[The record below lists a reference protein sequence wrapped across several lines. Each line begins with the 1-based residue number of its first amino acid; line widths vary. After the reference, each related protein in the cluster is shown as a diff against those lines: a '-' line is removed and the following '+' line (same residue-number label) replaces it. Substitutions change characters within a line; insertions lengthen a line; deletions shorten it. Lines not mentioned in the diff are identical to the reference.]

1 MTQSLSLST
10 LACLPSSIRP
20 HYDPAA
26 LRSGIVHIGTG
37 AFHRAH
43 QAVYT
48 EEALAADYGDWGIIG
63 ASLRQPGVSDML
75 RAQDGVYSVLTRS
88 AAGSSVRVVACI
100 RDVIHAPSDPQRL
113 PALIASPQ
121 IRLVSIT
128 VTEKGYGLDP
138 ATHALDFTRP
148 DIALDLRT
156 PHLPASTIGTL
167 FAGLHARRLAH
178 GRPLTVLCCDNLQRN
193 GKLLKRLVL
202 AYAEQ
207 VDGASARWI
216 EAQVAFPDTMV
227 DRIVPAATPAT
238 LDEVEERLGLR
249 DDAAVW
255 GEPFMQWVIEDAFAA
270 ERPRWEAAGAQ
281 FVADVKPYEDMK
293 LRLLNS
299 SNSLLAYLG
308 YLGGCD
314 YVYQAVALPG
324 FTRLVR
330 RFMQEEAAPTLSMPP
345 GLDLSA
351 YQDRLIERFGNT
363 ALPHRCHQIAMDG
376 SQKLPPRF
384 LAIVRDNLASGGP
397 VRLSALAV
405 AAWMRYVGGTDE
417 NGRPIQVQD
426 PLAQQLQA
434 AAQGNASD
442 IVDRL
447 LSMRSIFGE
456 DLPRSERLRAELVAA
471 LEQLQQAGSRA
482 AVLEYAAA

>member
-10 LACLPSSIRP
+10 IGRLPTAIRP
-20 HYDPAA
+20 NYDPVA
-26 LRSGIVHIGTG
+26 LRAGIVHIGTG

-48 EEALAADYGDWGIIG
+48 EEALVAEYGDWGIIG

-75 RAQDGVYSVLTRS
+75 RAQDSLYGVLTKS
-88 AAGSSVRVVACI
+88 AAGSGVRVIGCI
-100 RDVIHAPSDPQRL
+100 RDVMHAPSDPQRL
-113 PALIASPQ
+113 PSLMASPQ
-121 IRLVSIT
+121 IRLVSLT
-128 VTEKGYGLDP
+128 VTEKGYGHDP
-138 ATHALDFTRP
+138 ATLSLDFTRP
-148 DIALDLRT
+148 DIARDLRT

-178 GRPLTVLCCDNLQRN
+178 GRPLTVLCCDNLQHN
-193 GKLLKRLVL
+193 GRLLRRLVL

-207 VDGASARWI
+207 VDGTTARWI

-227 DRIVPAATPAT
+227 DRIVPATTPAT

-249 DDAAVW
+249 DNAAVW
-255 GEPFMQWVIEDAFAA
+255 GEPFMQWVIEDTFAD
-270 ERPRWEAAGAQ
+270 ERPRWEAGGAQ

-308 YLGGCD
+308 YLAGCD
-314 YVYQAVALPG
+314 YVYQAIALPG
-324 FTRLVR
+324 YAQLVR

-345 GLDLSA
+345 GQDLAA

-363 ALPHRCHQIAMDG
+363 ALPHRCYQIAMDG

-384 LAIVRDNLASGGP
+384 LAIVRDNLAAGRP
-397 VRLSALAV
+397 MRLSALAV
-405 AAWMRYVGGTDE
+405 AAWMRYIGGTDE
-417 NGRPIQVQD
+417 NGMPIAVQD
-426 PLAQQLQA
+426 PMAQQLQA
-434 AAQGNASD
+434 AAQGEASG

-447 LSMRSIFGE
+447 LAMRSIFGE
-456 DLPRSERLRAELVAA
+456 DLARSEAFRDELVAA
-471 LEQLQQAGSRA
+471 LDRLQQRGSRA
-482 AVLEYAAA
+482 AVMEYATA

>member
-10 LACLPSSIRP
+10 LARLPSSIRP
-20 HYDPAA
+20 HYDPAE

-48 EEALAADYGDWGIIG
+48 EEALAAEYGDWGIIG
-63 ASLRQPGVSDML
+63 ASLRQPGVSEML
-75 RAQDGVYSVLTRS
+75 HAQDGLYGVLTKS
-88 AAGSSVRVVACI
+88 AAGSSVRVVGCI

-121 IRLVSIT
+121 IRLVSLT

-138 ATHALDFTRP
+138 ATHSLDFTRA
-148 DIALDLRT
+148 DIAQDLRA

-178 GRPLTVLCCDNLQRN
+178 GRPLTVLCCDNLQHN
-193 GKLLKRLVL
+193 GKLLRRLVL

-207 VDGASARWI
+207 VDAATARWI
-216 EAQVAFPDTMV
+216 QAQVAFPDTMV
-227 DRIVPAATPAT
+227 DRIVPATTPAT

-249 DDAAVW
+249 DNAAVW
-255 GEPFMQWVIEDAFAA
+255 GEPFMQWVIEDAFAT
-270 ERPRWEAAGAQ
+270 ERPRWEAGGAQ
-281 FVADVKPYEDMK
+281 LVADVKPYEDMK

-314 YVYQAVALPG
+314 YVYQAIALPR
-324 FTRLVR
+324 FARLVR

-345 GLDLSA
+345 DQDLAA
-351 YQDRLIERFGNT
+351 YQERLIERFGNT

-384 LAIVRDNLASGGP
+384 LAIVRDNLAAGRP

-417 NGRPIQVQD
+417 NGQAIQVQD
-426 PLAQQLQA
+426 PLARQLQA

-456 DLPRSERLRAELVAA
+456 DLARSERFRGELVAA
-471 LEQLQQAGSRA
+471 LERLQQAGSRA
-482 AVLEYAAA
+482 AVLEYAA

>member
-10 LACLPSSIRP
+10 FARLPLAIRP

-26 LRSGIVHIGTG
+26 LRAGIVHIGTG

-63 ASLRQPGVSDML
+63 ASLRQPGVGDTL
-75 RAQDGVYSVLTRS
+75 RAQDSLYSVLTRS
-88 AAGSSVRVVACI
+88 AAGSGVRVIACL
-100 RDVIHAPSDPQRL
+100 RDVIHTPSDPQRL

-121 IRLVSIT
+121 IRLVSLT

-138 ATHALDFTRP
+138 ATRSLDFTHP
-148 DIALDLRT
+148 DIAQDLRA
-156 PHLPASTIGTL
+156 PHLPASTVGTL

-178 GRPLTVLCCDNLQRN
+178 GQPLTVLCCDNLQHN
-193 GKLLKRLVL
+193 GRLLRQLVL
-202 AYAEQ
+202 AFAEQ
-207 VDGASARWI
+207 VDGATARWI
-216 EAQVAFPDTMV
+216 ESRVAFPDTMV
-227 DRIVPAATPAT
+227 DRIVPATTPAT

-249 DDAAVW
+249 DAAAVW
-255 GEPFMQWVIEDAFAA
+255 GEPFMQWVIEDAFAG
-270 ERPRWEAAGAQ
+270 ERPRWEAGGAQ
-281 FVADVKPYEDMK
+281 FVSDVKPYEDMK

-314 YVYQAVALPG
+314 YVYQAIALPG
-324 FTRLVR
+324 YAQLVR
-330 RFMQEEAAPTLSMPP
+330 RFMQEEAAPTLSMPAEQ
-345 GLDLSA
+345 DLGA
-351 YQDRLIERFGNT
+351 YQAQLIERFGNT

-376 SQKLPPRF
+376 SQKLPQRF
-384 LAIVRDNLASGGP
+384 LAVVRDNLAAGRP

-405 AAWMRYVGGTDE
+405 AAWMRYVGGADE
-417 NGRPIQVQD
+417 NGRPIAVQD

-434 AAQGNASD
+434 AAQGSAAD
-442 IVDRL
+442 IVDRVL
-447 LSMRSIFGE
+447 GMRSIFGE
-456 DLPRSERLRAELVAA
+456 DLPRSERFRGELVAA
-471 LEQLQQAGSRA
+471 LQRLQQVGSRA
-482 AVLEYAAA
+482 AVMEYVTA

>member
-10 LACLPSSIRP
+10 LARLPSSIRP

-26 LRSGIVHIGTG
+26 LHAGIVHIGTG

-48 EEALAADYGDWGIIG
+48 EEALAAEYGDWGIIG
-63 ASLRQPGVSDML
+63 ASLRQAGVRETL
-75 RAQDGVYSVLTRS
+75 RAQDGLYGVLTKS
-88 AAGSSVRVVACI
+88 AAGSSVRVVGCI

-121 IRLVSIT
+121 IRLVSLT

-138 ATHALDFTRP
+138 ATHSLDFSRQ
-148 DIALDLRT
+148 DIAQDLRA

-178 GRPLTVLCCDNLQRN
+178 GRPLTVLCCDNLQHN

-207 VDGASARWI
+207 VDAATARWI
-216 EAQVAFPDTMV
+216 QAHVAFPDTMV
-227 DRIVPAATPAT
+227 DRIVPATTPAT

-270 ERPRWEAAGAQ
+270 ERPRWEAGGAQ
-281 FVADVKPYEDMK
+281 LVADVKPYEDMK

-314 YVYQAVALPG
+314 YVYQAIALPR
-324 FTRLVR
+324 FARLVR

-345 GLDLSA
+345 DQDLAA
-351 YQDRLIERFGNT
+351 YQERLIERFGNT

-384 LAIVRDNLASGGP
+384 LAIVRDNLAAGRP

-417 NGRPIQVQD
+417 NGQAIQVQD
-426 PLAQQLQA
+426 PLARQLQA

-456 DLPRSERLRAELVAA
+456 DLARSERFRGELVAA
-471 LEQLQQAGSRA
+471 LERLQQAGSRA
-482 AVLEYAAA
+482 AVLEYAA

>member
-10 LACLPSSIRP
+10 LAHLSSSIRP

-26 LRSGIVHIGTG
+26 LRPGIVHIGTG

-48 EEALAADYGDWGIIG
+48 EEALAAEYGGWGIIG
-63 ASLRQPGVSDML
+63 ASLRQAGVSDML
-75 RAQDGVYSVLTRS
+75 RAQEGLYGVLTKS

-100 RDVIHAPSDPQRL
+100 RDVIHAPPDPQRL
-113 PALIASPQ
+113 PAIIASPQ
-121 IRLVSIT
+121 IRLVSLT

-138 ATHALDFTRP
+138 ATHSLDFSRP
-148 DIALDLRT
+148 DIAQDLRA

-167 FAGLHARRLAH
+167 FAGLNARRLAH
-178 GRPLTVLCCDNLQRN
+178 GRPLTVLCCDNLQHN
-193 GKLLKRLVL
+193 GKLLRRLVL

-207 VDGASARWI
+207 VDAATARWI
-216 EAQVAFPDTMV
+216 EGQVAFPDTMV
-227 DRIVPAATPAT
+227 DRIVPATTPAT
-238 LDEVEERLGLR
+238 LDEVEELLGLR

-255 GEPFMQWVIEDAFAA
+255 GEPFMQWVIEDAFAG
-270 ERPRWEAAGAQ
+270 ERPRWEAGGAQ

-308 YLGGCD
+308 YLAGCD
-314 YVYQAVALPG
+314 YVYQAIALPG
-324 FTRLVR
+324 FARLVR

-345 GLDLSA
+345 GQDLA
-351 YQDRLIERFGNT
+351 GYQERLIERFGNT

-384 LAIVRDNLASGGP
+384 LAILRDNLASGGP

-405 AAWMRYVGGTDE
+405 AAWMRYVGGIDE
-417 NGRPIQVQD
+417 SGRSIQVQD

-434 AAQGNASD
+434 AAQGSASD

-447 LSMRSIFGE
+447 LGMRSIFGD
-456 DLPRSERLRAELVAA
+456 DLARSERLRSELVAA
-471 LEQLQQAGSRA
+471 LARLRQAGSRA
-482 AVLEYAAA
+482 AVLEYAA